1 MEKNENRTNIFSL
14 LQFSCQPFSVQSPQ
28 DFLIHLWLVYL
39 VTHAVDISPRYLP
52 SCPALWNRWTSDLHP
67 ACWQWSCRLYYME
80 KHLLFS
86 CWILRLLLVPEKKKK
101 KKVYP
106 ACPFCDIHDSV
117 DLLVFSLWL
126 HLTPS
131 LARMLQ
137 INIQEVCVTSLQS
150 ISCKILLKATRNQ
163 TLSKQWLS
171 KSFAYTN
178 RKWTNLVSFFLLQHH
193 LNFSEFSSYF
203 SLI

>member
-80 KHLLFS
+80 KHLLVS

-101 KKVYP
+101 KKNLPCLSLLWYP
-106 ACPFCDIHDSV
+106 WFCRP
-117 DLLVFSLWL
+117 FSLL
-126 HLTPS
+126 SVTTPHS
-131 LARMLQ
+131 L
-137 INIQEVCVTSLQS
+137 
-150 ISCKILLKATRNQ
+150 SCQNATN
-163 TLSKQWLS
+163 
-171 KSFAYTN
+171 
-178 RKWTNLVSFFLLQHH
+178 
-193 LNFSEFSSYF
+193 
-203 SLI
+203 

>member
-1 MEKNENRTNIFSL
+1 MQSISL
-14 LQFSCQPFSVQSPQ
+14 PG
-28 DFLIHLWLVYL
+28 
-39 VTHAVDISPRYLP
+39 T
-52 SCPALWNRWTSDLHP
+52 CPAALPFETDELLIFTQLAGSEAAAYITWRNTCYFH
-67 ACWQWSCRLYYME
+67 AGFYVYFLYQ
-80 KHLLFS
+80 
-86 CWILRLLLVPEKKKK
+86 KKKK

-150 ISCKILLKATRNQ
+150 ISSKILLKATRNQ
-163 TLSKQWLS
+163 ALSKQCLS

-178 RKWTNLVSFFLLQHH
+178 RKWTNLVSFF
-193 LNFSEFSSYF
+193 FSSSTISI
-203 SLI
+203 SLNSAAIFHWSNLLSDSEVPEI

>member
-1 MEKNENRTNIFSL
+1 MACLFSNPCSRYLSQVLAQLPCPLKQMNFWSSPSL
-14 LQFSCQPFSVQSPQ
+14 LAVKLPPILHGETPVSFMLDSTFTSC
-28 DFLIHLWLVYL
+28 
-39 VTHAVDISPRYLP
+39 TR
-52 SCPALWNRWTSDLHP
+52 
-67 ACWQWSCRLYYME
+67 
-80 KHLLFS
+80 
-86 CWILRLLLVPEKKKK
+86 KKKK
-101 KKVYP
+101 KKKIYP